1 MTIVNCERRGE
12 SFALVGF
19 WEVTVEIK
27 NEKKNER
34 KEEGY
39 KFRWTNRDPHGQIK
53 LDLQLIKHYHIK
65 SSTKNMTLK
74 PKAL

>member
-1 MTIVNCERRGE
+1 M
-12 SFALVGF
+12 
-19 WEVTVEIK
+19 K
-27 NEKKNER
+27 KKNER